1 LAVGVPERRACR
13 QHVPTERCPGAGVRL
28 ATFDAAKKL
37 LESAEVAYAEEAA
50 RAAA

>member
-1 LAVGVPERRACR
+1 
-13 QHVPTERCPGAGVRL
+13 L

-50 RAAA
+50 RVAV

>member
-1 LAVGVPERRACR
+1 
-13 QHVPTERCPGAGVRL
+13 VRL

-50 RAAA
+50 RVAV